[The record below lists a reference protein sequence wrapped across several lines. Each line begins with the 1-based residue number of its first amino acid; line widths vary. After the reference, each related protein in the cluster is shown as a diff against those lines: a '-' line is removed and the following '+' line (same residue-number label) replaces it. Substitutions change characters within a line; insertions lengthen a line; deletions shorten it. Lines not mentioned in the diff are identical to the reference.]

1 MFLKKYLYR
10 RKLKQKIRTL
20 SQAERAQI
28 LESSPYEAVPFQG
41 EGYHVFLK
49 SVQDYHKGYVRTLG
63 EISPEAAEN
72 WIIQQ
77 YLENKS

>member
-1 MFLKKYLYR
+1 MFLKKYLAHLQLK
-10 RKLKQKIRTL
+10 RKIASLTI
-20 SQAERAQI
+20 SERAQI

-49 SVQDYHKGYVRTLG
+49 AESDYHKGYVTTLG
-63 EISPEAAEN
+63 EISPRDAEN

-77 YLENKS
+77 YFETKP